1 MDSSRKSII
10 MLLKNTG
17 FKPRSSRNEGTYSK
31 YASFDDQIDGFHYYL
46 AFIKFGIARATADTA
61 HEIRDGH
68 ITREEG
74 INLVKRFD
82 GEFPNEYFDVFLKY
96 CDISADYFHEI
107 IDSWRSPHLWKK
119 VDGKWHL
126 KHQFGSKFINIF

>member
-1 MDSSRKSII
+1 MV
-10 MLLKNTG
+10 LLEQN
-17 FKPRSSRNEGTYSK
+17 
-31 YASFDDQIDGFHYYL
+31 
-46 AFIKFGIARATADTA
+46 ADTA

-107 IDSWRSPHLWKK
+107 IDSLEITSLMKK
-119 VDGKWHL
+119 G
-126 KHQFGSKFINIF
+126 